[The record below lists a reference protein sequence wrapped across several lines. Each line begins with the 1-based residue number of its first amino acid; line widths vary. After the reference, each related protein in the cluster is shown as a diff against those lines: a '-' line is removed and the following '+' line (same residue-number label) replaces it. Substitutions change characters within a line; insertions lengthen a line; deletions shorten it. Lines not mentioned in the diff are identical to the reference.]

1 MIDNPIFKK
10 AVQGY
15 LFIYSIN
22 TSFYSAR
29 FILFYKIS
37 NIFKFVEKK
46 STWTWVEA

>member
-1 MIDNPIFKK
+1 MIDNPIFLKV
-10 AVQGY
+10 VQGY

-22 TSFYSAR
+22 TSFYSAS

-37 NIFKFVEKK
+37 NIFKFVEEK